1 MLRQATKDDLLLIS
15 KIDKSSNQTYWDY
28 LDYVDSFNN
37 ENQRIMLYYNKR
49 QLVGFMV
56 LQIILDEMEI
66 LQLVISDELQLQ
78 GYGSKMF
85 EMLLEYANSLS
96 IHQIFLEVR
105 HNNDTA
111 INLYQKYGMTEYAV
125 RKNYYKFA
133 KYKLDAVLMKM
144 EL

>member
-1 MLRQATKDDLLLIS
+1 
-15 KIDKSSNQTYWDY
+15 
-28 LDYVDSFNN
+28 
-37 ENQRIMLYYNKR
+37 
-49 QLVGFMV
+49 V